1 MSTSQSPLK
10 LRFGIDME
18 RCPNC
23 GAGEL
28 KIIAAILELQVIGT
42 PSTRQNQIHAV
53 KPVAMRGAGEL
64 LCRLLDESRSSSACR
79 VRQPFRRFV
88 IFALTACETNQKLGA
103 PAILAHANRMDKSPA
118 SRVPRTAILTLA
130 CLFAASAACAQPE
143 SAQSDP
149 DSSNKSSFQPQPG
162 EFRLGAFGLS
172 TTSANSYKGVDGGM
186 KVYPWLY
193 YRGDRLRFDRNDLS
207 YTLLRTESWSL
218 APALTFSFNGYD
230 SKDSPFLAGMT
241 KKSDSVML
249 GVRGEFEVG
258 WLESELYVAWD
269 AGGSG
274 GAVAQ
279 FELGVDAPLG
289 SRAFAY
295 ANLGATFQNGRYNN
309 HLFGVT
315 AAEATAVRP
324 SYRPGSSITPTAEVG
339 ISYDL
344 GSRWVLGLEVEYQ
357 RLPRAITASPIVGR
371 KSLTQV
377 QFGLAYRWF

>member
-1 MSTSQSPLK
+1 
-10 LRFGIDME
+10 
-18 RCPNC
+18 
-23 GAGEL
+23 
-28 KIIAAILELQVIGT
+28 
-42 PSTRQNQIHAV
+42 
-53 KPVAMRGAGEL
+53 
-64 LCRLLDESRSSSACR
+64 
-79 VRQPFRRFV
+79 
-88 IFALTACETNQKLGA
+88 
-103 PAILAHANRMDKSPA
+103 
-118 SRVPRTAILTLA
+118 
-130 CLFAASAACAQPE
+130 
-143 SAQSDP
+143 
-149 DSSNKSSFQPQPG
+149 
-162 EFRLGAFGLS
+162 
-172 TTSANSYKGVDGGM
+172 M

-241 KKSDSVML
+241 TKSDSVML

-315 AAEATAVRP
+315 AAEATAARR
-324 SYRPGSSITPTAEVG
+324 SYKPGSSITPTAEIG
-339 ISYDL
+339 FSYDL
-344 GSRWVLGLEVEYQ
+344 GSRFVLGLEVEYQ
-357 RLPRAITASPIVGR
+357 RFPSAITGSPIVGR